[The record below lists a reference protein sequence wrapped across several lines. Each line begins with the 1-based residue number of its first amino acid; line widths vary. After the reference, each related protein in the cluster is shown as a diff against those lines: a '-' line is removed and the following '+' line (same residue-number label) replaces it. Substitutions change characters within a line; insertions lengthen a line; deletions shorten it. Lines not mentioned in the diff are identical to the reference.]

1 MATSCAIL
9 GKYFSVNI
17 NNTFVNLS
25 LVLPELSTKMTLQ
38 PFTKEQVNYFKFAH
52 IVTNEFPK
60 ALRQSFKYLWDTTY
74 GHRPGYRSWDDSKE
88 VREMFLREEGGTTD
102 VPTNLSYTEWDC
114 SKLFQATI
122 YSQSFSEEDSE
133 GRKTSLSEKYVKPR
147 RLAEGE
153 LLTSIG
159 ISSTSVTERFTI
171 AINQLRILRN
181 ILFQLTKAEIDT
193 KTFGSYIQLSEKAFN
208 FLNVATA
215 SINAISSYS
224 EDDFPTEKAR
234 KIGEDIVNYMGTESG
249 HIRDKFLKGC
259 EVLAAESLRIAEER
273 SKEFLERMIAIF
285 GNREKV
291 VHKLFELIKSGNR
304 FLVNKSHFGF

>member
-9 GKYFSVNI
+9 GKHFSVNI

-133 GRKTSLSEKYVKPR
+133 GRKTSLSEKYVKPH

-153 LLTSIG
+153 PFTSIG
-159 ISSTSVTERFTI
+159 KSSTSVTETFTI

-181 ILFQLTKAEIDT
+181 NLFHLTKAEIDA
-193 KTFGSYIQLSEKAFN
+193 KTFESYIQLSEKAFG

-215 SINAISSYS
+215 SIKVISSYS

-234 KIGEDIVNYMGTESG
+234 KIGEDIMNYMGTEFG
-249 HIRDKFLKGC
+249 YIQDKILEGC
-259 EVLAAESLRIAEER
+259 EGLAAQSLHITEGRNKELLESIIE
-273 SKEFLERMIAIF
+273 IF

-291 VHKLFELIKSGNR
+291 AHKPVELIKSGNR
-304 FLVNKSHFGF
+304 FLVNKSHFSF

>member
-9 GKYFSVNI
+9 GKYFSVSI

-38 PFTKEQVNYFKFAH
+38 PFTKEQLNYFKFSY
-52 IVTNEFPK
+52 IVINEFPK

-133 GRKTSLSEKYVKPR
+133 GRKTSLSKKYVKPH
-147 RLAEGE
+147 RLAKGE

-159 ISSTSVTERFTI
+159 KSSTSFTETFTI
-171 AINQLRILRN
+171 AINQLRILRDN
-181 ILFQLTKAEIDT
+181 LFQLTKAEIDT
-193 KTFGSYIQLSEKAFN
+193 KTFGSYIQLSEKAFG

-215 SINAISSYS
+215 SIKAISSYS
-224 EDDFPTEKAR
+224 EDDFPTGKAR
-234 KIGEDIVNYMGTESG
+234 TIVEDMMNYVGKEFGSVHDNLDECYG
-249 HIRDKFLKGC
+249 L
-259 EVLAAESLRIAEER
+259 VAESLHITEER
-273 SKEFLERMIAIF
+273 NKELLESIIESF
-285 GNREKV
+285 GNF
-291 VHKLFELIKSGNR
+291 HKAVELFKSGNR